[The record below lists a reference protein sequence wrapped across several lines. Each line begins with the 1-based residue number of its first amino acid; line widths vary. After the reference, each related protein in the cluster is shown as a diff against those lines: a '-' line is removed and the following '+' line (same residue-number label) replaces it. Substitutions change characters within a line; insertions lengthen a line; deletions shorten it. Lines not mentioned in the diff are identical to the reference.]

1 MPKGYP
7 RSRFDIVDQTQVQE
21 IVTAVTRNPV
31 AVVMIPYTSDKGSE
45 DWEMLYGLTDFTS
58 RKGGINFTKHGLP
71 QLLAAEVLRVGG
83 YVFGK
88 RMVADNATIAN
99 ATIKARLVTVGEEK
113 FVYIYATSATNV
125 GNINDAATAGY
136 ADFNPEAED
145 EITDFPLFTVTA
157 KGRGASNMFVRIIP
171 EYSTSR
177 SSSYIRYD
185 IEVWE
190 NQQLIESVKFCMN
203 PDIVID
209 DISQSLAYKVG
220 ANSNQINVKVF
231 DDAIYALVNSLA
243 EVATTGTGD
252 DQTPINARTLV
263 NLDFIN
269 GKDRRGSN
277 ITGIVATV
285 DPKAENVDDDP
296 YTINAPADIDNLY
309 DLNGAQIPLS
319 NGSYG
324 SLGTAPWQNQ
334 AAYMQ
339 LLLGVFGKST
349 ASQQYDPVIYDLDY
363 YKPTCI
369 VDCMYP
375 FEVKNAIIDL
385 CEFRGDCVFL
395 ADLCGMYTDEDN
407 SLSMAMPSTLDAIV
421 TNAGRIHNSRYV
433 AMYHNFFNMVNPY
446 TKKEITVSMPFL
458 LAKRLVPYISGGAGR
473 PFAGIANNMYFPEI
487 ITGTIN
493 FTPVITPDEDQK
505 QTLVDNNVNY
515 LNYYD
520 GIPVMD
526 TMYCNAE
533 EYTQLTYLS
542 NVLLIQ
548 EIIRA
553 IRTRCPRTRY
563 TFLDGTDLEEYIK
576 DATTVINRYASMFRS
591 ISIQYMADEA
601 YESNNIFYA
610 TIVVQFRN
618 FITEE
623 YFRVIAIS

>member
-21 IVTAVTRNPV
+21 IVTAVSRNPV

-88 RMVADNATIAN
+88 RMVANDATLAN
-99 ATIKARLVTVGEEK
+99 ATIKARVVDMGDEK
-113 FVYIYATSATNV
+113 YVYIYATSATNV
-125 GNINDAATAGY
+125 GNIEDAATAGY
-136 ADFNPEAED
+136 ADFDPEADNIE
-145 EITDFPLFTVTA
+145 DFPLFTVTA
-157 KGRGASNMFVRIIP
+157 KGRGASNMFIRVVP

-231 DDAIYALVNSLA
+231 DDAIYALVNNLA
-243 EVATTGTGD
+243 TVATSGTGENA
-252 DQTPINARTLV
+252 TAINARTLV
-263 NLDFIN
+263 NFDFIN
-269 GKDRRGSN
+269 GKDRRGVLLG
-277 ITGIVATV
+277 GIVSSVV
-285 DPKAENVDDDP
+285 DTEDPDNDP
-296 YTINAPADIDNLY
+296 YTTSAPTDIDNLY
-309 DLNGAQIPLS
+309 DLAGAAIPLS

-324 SLGTAPWQNQ
+324 SLGTSPWQNQ
-334 AAYMQ
+334 EAYMQ
-339 LLLGVFGKST
+339 LLLGAFGKIT
-349 ASQQYDPVIYDLDY
+349 NSQQYDPVIYDLDY

-385 CEFRGDCVFL
+385 CDFRGDCVFL
-395 ADLCGMYTDEDN
+395 ADLCGLYTDEN
-407 SLSMAMPSTLDAIV
+407 NALSMTMPSNLDTIIA
-421 TNAGRIHNSRYV
+421 NAGRINNSRYV
-433 AMYHNFFNMVNPY
+433 AMYHNYFNMVNPY
-446 TKKEITVSMPFL
+446 TKKEITVNMPFL
-458 LAKRLVPYISGGAGR
+458 LAKRLVAYISGGAGR

-505 QTLVDNNVNY
+505 QSLVDVNVNY

-520 GIPVMD
+520 GVPVMD
-526 TMYCNAE
+526 TMYCNSE

-548 EIIRA
+548 EVIRA

-576 DATTVINRYASMFRS
+576 DANAVINQYASMFRS
-591 ISIQYMADEA
+591 ITIRYMADEA